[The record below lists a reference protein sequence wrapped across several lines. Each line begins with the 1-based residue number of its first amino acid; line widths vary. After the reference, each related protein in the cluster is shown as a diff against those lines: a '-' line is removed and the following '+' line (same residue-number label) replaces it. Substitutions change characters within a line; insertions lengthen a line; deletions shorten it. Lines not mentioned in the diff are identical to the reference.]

1 MLNNFSASCDQDF
14 DAGGMTSPRLSL
26 HSICGSGN
34 QPSELHSN
42 NRPLVLGGYTRI
54 RISKLVAGW
63 KERGKPGFLGEEKEK
78 QNRER
83 KAPLPTLIP
92 VPLDILIAKHCGALS
107 LYTNHKGN
115 RISQAKGL

>member
-14 DAGGMTSPRLSL
+14 DADGMTSPRLSL

-83 KAPLPTLIP
+83 KAPLPHSNSCSIRYI
-92 VPLDILIAKHCGALS
+92 D
-107 LYTNHKGN
+107 
-115 RISQAKGL
+115 SQALWGSVPIH